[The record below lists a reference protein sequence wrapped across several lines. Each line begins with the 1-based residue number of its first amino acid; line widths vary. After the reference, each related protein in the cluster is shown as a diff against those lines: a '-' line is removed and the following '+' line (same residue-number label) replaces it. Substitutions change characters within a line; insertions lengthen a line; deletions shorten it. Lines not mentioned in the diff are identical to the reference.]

1 MTQGTLTFAVQQVVA
16 RKSTWVELGAV
27 CGVAG
32 VMALAGQVRIPLP
45 FTPVP
50 LTLQTML
57 VLLSGIVLGART
69 GALGQVLYVGLGAM
83 GLGVFAGGTSGLSG
97 ATAGYLVGFV
107 AAAAVVGLLTR
118 EPSPARVGVGLLA
131 GTLVIYLFGAGWLV
145 LGLGRSA
152 TEGITLGV
160 IPFLPG
166 DAMKLV
172 VAGMLAQ
179 PLRAVWGRIRG
190 A

>member
-1 MTQGTLTFAVQQVVA
+1 M
-16 RKSTWVELGAV
+16 

-57 VLLSGIVLGART
+57 VLLSGIVLGARA

-97 ATAGYLVGFV
+97 ATAGYPVVGFV
-107 AAAAVVGLLTR
+107 AAANRRTDHDPRSPLARKGGCGAAGR
-118 EPSPARVGVGLLA
+118 EQ
-131 GTLVIYLFGAGWLV
+131 LVNLPCWAPRWLV
-145 LGLGRSA
+145 PRLGRSA
-152 TEGITLGV
+152 N
-160 IPFLPG
+160 
-166 DAMKLV
+166 
-172 VAGMLAQ
+172 
-179 PLRAVWGRIRG
+179 GRITPG